1 MTSIG
6 ALQRVYAP
14 ARTQTKRRVKK
25 TSAPNRL
32 GENLRALHGAPMLN
46 GPHGKA
52 VQRCQIETDANSV
65 SFESGMSSRFV
76 AQVPGQMLPSSSDA
90 ARAMRAYAES
100 KGCDADIRF
109 VRFL

>member
-6 ALQRVYAP
+6 AVHYVYAP
-14 ARTQTKRRVKK
+14 ARTLAQRRVKK

-32 GENLRALHGAPMLN
+32 GKNLRPLPGSPFMN
-46 GPHGKA
+46 GPHENPA
-52 VQRCQIETDANSV
+52 RTCQIETGINSA

-76 AQVPGQMLPSSSDA
+76 AQVLGQVLPSSSDA

-100 KGCDADIRF
+100 KGRDPDIRF

>member
-6 ALQRVYAP
+6 AVTPVYVLPRAE
-14 ARTQTKRRVKK
+14 TKRRVKK
-25 TSAPNRL
+25 ASASNHL
-32 GENLRALHGAPMLN
+32 GENLRPMHGAPMLN
-46 GPHGKA
+46 APREKPAKA
-52 VQRCQIETDANSV
+52 CQIETAVNSA

-76 AQVPGQMLPSSSDA
+76 AQVLGQMLPSSSEA

-100 KGCDADIRF
+100 KGCDPDTRF